1 MPDVKKTLSLQK
13 QKEPWIKA
21 YQNKNWSLLQ
31 QYLQNSLYKDFIKSE
46 DPFLPEL
53 VWQAYQ
59 DNQHIFVENILQQIN
74 PDIRNIEGDTLLF
87 QACEAKNEKWID
99 WLLAHNADP
108 MIPSTF
114 CNNPMF
120 DKPFISSK
128 TILEYVVKQLDF
140 KFVSLFITHFNS
152 KHYLDKLIWNDP
164 VWEKVAYRALDENND
179 EMLEILLK
187 NGVNPNARYL
197 TADTL
202 LHAACEQEN
211 LDRVS
216 LLLKYNADPTLKGFQ
231 GETPLEY
238 ATSFKTPDILHSLL
252 RHVDSKNLGSQL
264 IWKKPIWEVEA
275 HRTLRQALDKKN
287 DEMLEILLKNGVNPN
302 AHDSK
307 GNTLLY
313 QILLHQ
319 EKSNDQIYLD
329 LVRCLLRYKA
339 DSHLP
344 VNNTDTNVLSAY
356 QYAFQYK
363 HIELIKLFLTHQK
376 AVFLNHQD
384 KNGDTLLH
392 KIIAQSDSSI
402 MELVPILLEQGSNP
416 DLANKKGDT
425 PFHIAVQSENLDIA
439 KKVIKEFF
447 LWGADFACK
456 NSNGKTPVDLA
467 SSRADYCKQLSK
479 QVEDTQT
486 HFKVKET
493 KAVSTYLRLSRC
505 LSFHKKPEDII
516 RSICM
521 MLRGFTVRYKNKTL
535 DIPRE
540 LTQEILK
547 YYLRTLDASINTP
560 YQKPS
565 SFRIAELVDIMP
577 ALSLVTTP
585 NKP

>member
-1 MPDVKKTLSLQK
+1 M
-13 QKEPWIKA
+13 
-21 YQNKNWSLLQ
+21 
-31 QYLQNSLYKDFIKSE
+31 QNSLYKDFIKSE

-59 DNQHIFVENILQQIN
+59 DNQHTFVENILQQIN
-74 PDIRNIEGDTLLF
+74 PDIRNIERDTLLF

-114 CNNPMF
+114 CNDPMF

-128 TILEYVVKQLDF
+128 TILEYVVKQLGF
-140 KFVSLFITHFNS
+140 KFVSRFITHFNS

-164 VWEKVAYRALDENND
+164 VWEKVAHRALDEN
-179 EMLEILLK
+179 
-187 NGVNPNARYL
+187 
-197 TADTL
+197 
-202 LHAACEQEN
+202 
-211 LDRVS
+211 
-216 LLLKYNADPTLKGFQ
+216 
-231 GETPLEY
+231 
-238 ATSFKTPDILHSLL
+238 
-252 RHVDSKNLGSQL
+252 
-264 IWKKPIWEVEA
+264 
-275 HRTLRQALDKKN
+275 N

-329 LVRCLLRYKA
+329 LIRCLLRYKA

-392 KIIAQSDSSI
+392 KIITQSDSSI
-402 MELVPILLEQGSNP
+402 IELVPILLEQGSNP

-439 KKVIKEFF
+439 KKVLKEFF

-456 NSNGKTPVDLA
+456 NSNGKTPMDLA

-486 HFKVKET
+486 HFKIKET

-505 LSFHKKPEDII
+505 LSFHKKPENII

-521 MLRGFTVRYKNKTL
+521 MLREFTVRYKNQTL